1 MSDHT
6 HCATCGSTLNRI
18 YHNRL
23 DGADGWVYV
32 CPTCEDKS
40 IGETE
45 PAVPHCIQCGRPM
58 TRARQ
63 AWACNTCCW
72 VYHEG
77 QWSHDTIRLAANTR
91 SSEPTGFPTMPEAYC
106 AGFLTAWNKALQLCR
121 SIENQLGGN
130 S

>member
-23 DGADGWVYV
+23 DGTDGWVYV
-32 CPTCEDKS
+32 CPTCENKS
-40 IGETE
+40 TGETE

-58 TRARQ
+58 TRTGQ
-63 AWACNTCCW
+63 AWTCDVCCW
-72 VYHEG
+72 VCHEG
-77 QWSHDTIRLAANTR
+77 QWSHDTIRLAANTL
-91 SSEPTGFPTMPEAYC
+91 SSEPTGFPTMPEAYI